1 MVRIDF
7 NLVSKERESKEGVM
21 SLDEGGNA
29 DPVSQADEVMSNKVQ
44 CVHVD

>member
-1 MVRIDF
+1 
-7 NLVSKERESKEGVM
+7 M